1 MTAVRAGARKRKLI
15 KTAASSPMRNVSP
28 IFATF
33 HCSSRI
39 TMFKVS
45 PSQPR
50 MPNLTGSV
58 PAVSSSRW
66 FRATFTAGSRKRPR
80 GIRVEIITR

>member
-1 MTAVRAGARKRKLI
+1 
-15 KTAASSPMRNVSP
+15 MRNVSP

-39 TMFKVS
+39 TMFSVN
-45 PSQPR
+45 PSQWR
-50 MPNLTGSV
+50 MPNVTGSA
-58 PAVSSSRW
+58 PALSPSRW

-80 GIRVEIITR
+80 GIRVEIITM